1 MPEWWKKSIESGSPP
16 CSPQTPSFSS
26 GFVLRPSQAPIRTSW
41 PTPGVSIVS
50 NGERSKIFLSM

>member
-16 CSPQTPSFSS
+16 CSPQTPSLRS
-26 GFVLRPSQAPIRTSW
+26 GLALRPSHAPMRSIC

-50 NGERSKIFLSM
+50 NGERSKIFMSM